1 MHTQAYVYSWYP
13 VQTNSKIDSA
23 VHITHL
29 CIHIDIYITIA
40 TKKEAFNWRV
50 GVAGREWR
58 ENTPGRWLGESDIIL
73 FQLQTHFGEVLIVFP
88 SLKKTN
94 FLLIDI
100 NQHFIVV
107 LLFEVQS
114 TLALLIPLPYHWEW
128 QSDASLLL
136 VVSYCL
142 VIALLAK

>member
-1 MHTQAYVYSWYP
+1 MWQEG
-13 VQTNSKIDSA
+13 NEGK
-23 VHITHL
+23 THL
-29 CIHIDIYITIA
+29 GDG
-40 TKKEAFNWRV
+40 ER
-50 GVAGREWR
+50 GEG
-58 ENTPGRWLGESDIIL
+58 LGESDIIL
-73 FQLQTHFGEVLIVFP
+73 FQLQTHFGEVIIVFP

-128 QSDASLLL
+128 QSDACLLL
-136 VVSYCL
+136 VVSYFL

>member
-1 MHTQAYVYSWYP
+1 MWQEG
-13 VQTNSKIDSA
+13 NEGK
-23 VHITHL
+23 THL
-29 CIHIDIYITIA
+29 GDD
-40 TKKEAFNWRV
+40 ER
-50 GVAGREWR
+50 GEG
-58 ENTPGRWLGESDIIL
+58 LGESDRIL

-128 QSDASLLL
+128 QSEASLLL